1 MSLLDRPWAE
11 LFQDN
16 VIIQYIEEYFSIA
29 YVRLQIIKFPVLEFM
44 WRAELTNNLSPYFN

>member
-44 WRAELTNNLSPYFN
+44 